1 MTPTSGGSLSATSNC
16 KNNWPV
22 LPIPCRPRRQKQNLG
37 GRRKQSRQR
46 MLHASISAAKLQRI
60 PGVDLTRT
68 LTPFE
73 GVVVP
78 VYYSES
84 KEAVRQAVHK
94 WIRTSGAFD
103 GVIDFDAVLRDP
115 EHLSR
120 LLPRS
125 HLKIGFTPTMP
136 GMKPCDRS

>member
-1 MTPTSGGSLSATSNC
+1 
-16 KNNWPV
+16 
-22 LPIPCRPRRQKQNLG
+22 
-37 GRRKQSRQR
+37 